1 MHWPYL
7 SRHCA
12 VAGPGENMAT
22 GYNNWN
28 DVIMAFYNEVRN
40 AWPAPA
46 ANVTGQGHNVFFSM
60 MLAD

>member
-1 MHWPYL
+1 
-7 SRHCA
+7 
-12 VAGPGENMAT
+12 MAT

-46 ANVTGQGHNVFFSM
+46 ADVTGQGHNIFSLV
-60 MLAD
+60 LADSLLQFQCTWIQLCHR